1 MDPVIVVGAGPVGLA
16 LALALARHEVPTVVL
31 DEGSGLCPE
40 GPRSLVLG
48 ADGAAFLTRIGYTR
62 AVSDAARW
70 DAFTI
75 WRRRQ
80 EVLRIDLAD
89 SPVLHLPQH
98 RLQRG
103 LRDALTATPLV
114 RLVPLSRVVELE
126 QDRDGVSVRTHNPQD
141 GTGTWWRGSHLVGC
155 DGARSAVRKLL
166 RIRFPGRPAVDRNAI
181 ATVRVDLPFTE
192 ARLHR
197 EPPWRGDREASA
209 RPLPDGVWRLDWR
222 LPPGRPAP
230 TEPVDPHATWPGVVT
245 GDTLLT
251 RVTSALTGWCGELPR
266 YELLAAADHTA
277 QQRLA
282 ARFRSGRCFLAGDA
296 AHLHGALGMQ
306 NLADGLRDADNLA
319 WRLALAWHLHAGG
332 PQPGGSLLDG
342 YEAERRGAV
351 GARLRAVDQ
360 SMPLLRPLRGWQAT
374 RRSLFTGSF
383 RKHAPLLSDGQLG
396 TGRFGGAP
404 AYPAAPSGVPGRVPV
419 QRGARGTTSLS
430 ELLPATAP
438 GVLVPDLPVLATDG
452 TPDRLHARLGATFLL
467 LLVAPGTAV
476 WSAEHWLGAGLM
488 PRLAEVAAA
497 LPVPA
502 EVLVT
507 EEYPGAGP
515 HTVLLIRPDGHL
527 VGITQ
532 GAAAADLQALAD
544 RARGGPAPLDGPAE
558 PGTPGAGGP
567 GGGPA
572 VRSSSAR
579 GSSAQSSSAKG
590 AAVKDVPAKGPSTN
604 GTPAK
609 GAPARVSRGQGASGA
624 GARGAA
630 VRNAPAPGAADPA
643 VDAPSGPPR

>member
-40 GPRSLVLG
+40 SPRSVVLG
-48 ADGAAFLTRIGYTR
+48 TDTAAFLTRIGYPR
-62 AVSDAARW
+62 AVADAARW
-70 DAFTI
+70 DAFTV

-89 SPVLHLPQH
+89 TPVLHLPQH

-103 LRDALTATPLV
+103 LQDALTGTPLV
-114 RLVPLSRVVELE
+114 RLVPLSRVTRLE
-126 QDRDGVSVRTHNPQD
+126 QDRDGVSVLTRNPKD
-141 GTGTWWRGSHLVGC
+141 GTETWWRGSHLVGC

-166 RIRFPGRPAVDRNAI
+166 KIRFPGRPAVDRSAV
-181 ATVRVDLPFTE
+181 ATVRVDLPFAE
-192 ARLHR
+192 PRLHR
-197 EPPWRGDREASA
+197 EPPWRGDREATA
-209 RPLPDGVWRLDWR
+209 RPLPHGVWRLDWR
-222 LPPGRPAP
+222 LPPGRPAV
-230 TEPVDPHATWPGVVT
+230 TEPVDPHATWPGIVT

-251 RVTSALTGWCGELPR
+251 RVTATLAGWCGELPKFD
-266 YELLAAADHTA
+266 LLAAADHTA

-282 ARFRSGRCFLAGDA
+282 ARFRVDRCFLAGDA

-319 WRLALAWHLHAGG
+319 WRLALAWHLHSGG

-360 SMPLLRPLRGWQAT
+360 SMPLLRPLRGWAQT

-383 RKHAPLLSDGQLG
+383 RKHAPLLADGHLG

-404 AYPAAPSGVPGRVPV
+404 AYPAAPSGMPGRVPV
-419 QRGARGTTSLS
+419 QRGTRSATSLS

-452 TPDRLHARLGATFLL
+452 TPDQLHARLGAGFLL

-497 LPVPA
+497 LPVPT

-507 EEYPGAGP
+507 EAYPGAGP

-527 VGITQ
+527 VGTTQ
-532 GAAAADLQALAD
+532 GADGEDLQALAD
-544 RARGGPAPLDGPAE
+544 RARGGPASLTGGSEPEPEPPHPAA
-558 PGTPGAGGP
+558 TRQA
-567 GGGPA
+567 A
-572 VRSSSAR
+572 AR
-579 GSSAQSSSAKG
+579 GG
-590 AAVKDVPAKGPSTN
+590 DGH
-604 GTPAK
+604 
-609 GAPARVSRGQGASGA
+609 
-624 GARGAA
+624 
-630 VRNAPAPGAADPA
+630 
-643 VDAPSGPPR
+643 

>member
-31 DEGSGLCPE
+31 DEGSGLSPE
-40 GPRSLVLG
+40 SPRSVVLG
-48 ADGAAFLTRIGYTR
+48 ADTASFLTRIGYTR
-62 AVSDAARW
+62 AASDAARW
-70 DAFTI
+70 DAFAV

-89 SPVLHLPQH
+89 TPVLHLPQH

-103 LRDALTATPLV
+103 LRDALTGSPLV
-114 RLVPLSRVVELE
+114 RVVPLHRVTRLE
-126 QDRDGVSVRTHNPQD
+126 QDRDGVNVLTRNPQD
-141 GTGTWWRGSHLVGC
+141 GTENWWRGSHLVGC

-166 RIRFPGRPAVDRNAI
+166 KIRFPGRPAVDRSAI

-192 ARLHR
+192 PRLHR
-197 EPPWRGDREASA
+197 EPPWRGDREATA

-230 TEPVDPHATWPGVVT
+230 AEPVDPHATWPGIVT

-251 RVTSALTGWCGELPR
+251 RVSSTLTGWCGELP
-266 YELLAAADHTA
+266 EFDLLAAADHTA

-282 ARFRSGRCFLAGDA
+282 ARFRVGRCFLAGDA

-306 NLADGLRDADNLA
+306 NLTDGLRDADNLA
-319 WRLALAWHLHAGG
+319 WRLALAWHLHSGG

-360 SMPLLRPLRGWQAT
+360 AMPLLRPLRGWAQT
-374 RRSLFTGSF
+374 RRSLLTGSF
-383 RKHAPLLSDGQLG
+383 RKHAPMLADGHLG

-419 QRGARGTTSLS
+419 QRGARGSTSLS
-430 ELLPATAP
+430 ELLPATSP
-438 GVLVPDLPVLATDG
+438 GVLVPDLPVVATDG
-452 TPDRLHARLGATFLL
+452 TPDRLHSRLGAGFLL

-476 WSAEHWLGAGLM
+476 WSAERWLGAGLM

-507 EEYPGAGP
+507 EAYPGAGP

-527 VGITQ
+527 VGVTQ
-532 GAAAADLQALAD
+532 GAAAEDLQALAD
-544 RARGGPAPLDGPAE
+544 GARGGPASLP
-558 PGTPGAGGP
+558 GGP
-567 GGGPA
+567 E
-572 VRSSSAR
+572 
-579 GSSAQSSSAKG
+579 QE
-590 AAVKDVPAKGPSTN
+590 
-604 GTPAK
+604 
-609 GAPARVSRGQGASGA
+609 
-624 GARGAA
+624 
-630 VRNAPAPGAADPA
+630 APAPGPAASGATSTGPVPNDAKASGATAPGAKANSAKFKGAKAKGATAPGPVVTGPVSAAPPA
-643 VDAPSGPPR
+643 AAPATEPFPPVRPSGR

>member
-31 DEGSGLCPE
+31 DEGSGLSPE
-40 GPRSLVLG
+40 SPRSVVLG
-48 ADGAAFLTRIGYTR
+48 ADTAALLSRIGYPR
-62 AVSDAARW
+62 AVADAARW

-89 SPVLHLPQH
+89 TPVLHLPQH

-103 LRDALTATPLV
+103 LRDALTGTPLV
-114 RLVPLSRVVELE
+114 RLVPLSRVTRLD
-126 QDRDGVSVRTHNPQD
+126 QDRDGVSVHTRNPQD
-141 GTGTWWRGSHLVGC
+141 GTETWWRGSHLVGC
-155 DGARSAVRKLL
+155 DGARSTVRKLL
-166 RIRFPGRPAVDRNAI
+166 KIRFPGRPAVDRSAI

-192 ARLHR
+192 PRLHR

-209 RPLPDGVWRLDWR
+209 RPLPHGVWRLDWR

-230 TEPVDPHATWPGVVT
+230 AETVDPHATWPGIVT

-251 RVTSALTGWCGELPR
+251 RVTATLTGWCGELPR
-266 YELLAAADHTA
+266 FDLLAAADHTA

-319 WRLALAWHLHAGG
+319 WRLSLAWHLHSGG

-342 YEAERRGAV
+342 YESERRGAV

-360 SMPLLRPLRGWQAT
+360 AMPLLRPLRGWQAT

-383 RKHAPLLSDGQLG
+383 RKHAPMLADGQLG
-396 TGRFGGAP
+396 TGRFGGVP

-419 QRGARGTTSLS
+419 QRGARGTTTLS

-438 GVLVPDLPVLATDG
+438 GVLVPDLPVLAADG
-452 TPDRLHARLGATFLL
+452 APDQLHARLGTHFLL
-467 LLVAPGTAV
+467 LLVAPGTTV

-488 PRLAEVAAA
+488 PRLAEVAAS

-507 EEYPGAGP
+507 EAYPGAGP

-527 VGITQ
+527 VGVTR
-532 GAAAADLQALAD
+532 GAAAEDLRALAD
-544 RARGGPAPLDGPAE
+544 GARGGPASLTGGETEPEAVTEPDAE
-558 PGTPGAGGP
+558 PRPGAGSAAE
-567 GGGPA
+567 PA
-572 VRSSSAR
+572 A
-579 GSSAQSSSAKG
+579 GSEPEP
-590 AAVKDVPAKGPSTN
+590 AAE
-604 GTPAK
+604 
-609 GAPARVSRGQGASGA
+609 
-624 GARGAA
+624 
-630 VRNAPAPGAADPA
+630 
-643 VDAPSGPPR
+643 PSGPPR

>member
-40 GPRSLVLG
+40 GPRSVVLG
-48 ADGAAFLTRIGYTR
+48 ADTAAFLTRIGYSR
-62 AVSDAARW
+62 AVSDSALW
-70 DAFTI
+70 DSFAV

-80 EVLRIDLAD
+80 EVLRIDLTD
-89 SPVLHLPQH
+89 SPTFHLPQH

-103 LRDALTATPLV
+103 LRDALTGTPLV

-126 QDRDGVSVRTHNPQD
+126 QDRDGVSVRTHGTQD
-141 GTGTWWRGSHLVGC
+141 GSSTWWRGSHLVGC

-166 RIRFPGRPAVDRNAI
+166 KIRFPGRPAVDRNAI
-181 ATVRVDLPFTE
+181 ATVRVDLPFHE

-230 TEPVDPHATWPGVVT
+230 TEPVDPHATWPGIVT

-251 RVTSALTGWCGELPR
+251 RVTATLTGWCGELPR
-266 YELLAAADHTA
+266 FDLLAAADHTA

-319 WRLALAWHLHAGG
+319 WRLALAWHLHSGG

-360 SMPLLRPLRGWQAT
+360 AMPLLRPLRGWQQT
-374 RRSLFTGSF
+374 RRSLLVGGF
-383 RKHAPLLSDGQLG
+383 RKHAPLLADGQLG

-419 QRGARGTTSLS
+419 QRGARSTTSLS

-438 GVLVPDLPVLATDG
+438 GVLVPDLPVLAADG
-452 TPDRLHARLGATFLL
+452 TPDHLHARLGVAFLL

-476 WSAEHWLGAGLM
+476 WSSEHWLGAGLM

-507 EEYPGAGP
+507 EEYPEAGP

-527 VGITQ
+527 VGVTQ
-532 GAAAADLQALAD
+532 GAAAEDLLALAD
-544 RARGGPAPLDGPAE
+544 RARGGPAPLA
-558 PGTPGAGGP
+558 
-567 GGGPA
+567 
-572 VRSSSAR
+572 
-579 GSSAQSSSAKG
+579 
-590 AAVKDVPAKGPSTN
+590 
-604 GTPAK
+604 
-609 GAPARVSRGQGASGA
+609 
-624 GARGAA
+624 
-630 VRNAPAPGAADPA
+630 GAADAEPA
-643 VDAPSGPPR
+643 RDRPAEDSPAQDHPAPEQVDSPSA

>member
-31 DEGSGLCPE
+31 DEGSGLSPE
-40 GPRSLVLG
+40 SPRSLVLG
-48 ADGAAFLTRIGYTR
+48 GDTAAFLTRIGYTR
-62 AVSDAARW
+62 ATSDAARW
-70 DAFTI
+70 DAFGV

-89 SPVLHLPQH
+89 TPVLHLPQH

-103 LRDALTATPLV
+103 LRDALTGTPLV
-114 RLVPLSRVVELE
+114 KLVPLHRITRLE
-126 QDRDGVSVRTHNPQD
+126 QDRDGVNVLTRNPQD
-141 GTGTWWRGSHLVGC
+141 GTETWWRGSHVVGC

-166 RIRFPGRPAVDRNAI
+166 KIRFPGRPAVDRSAI

-192 ARLHR
+192 PRLHR
-197 EPPWRGDREASA
+197 EPPWRGDREATA

-230 TEPVDPHATWPGVVT
+230 TEPVDPHATWPGIVT

-251 RVTSALTGWCGELPR
+251 RVSSTLTGWCGELPKFD
-266 YELLAAADHTA
+266 LLAAADHTA

-282 ARFRSGRCFLAGDA
+282 ARFRVGRCFLAGDA

-306 NLADGLRDADNLA
+306 NLTDGLRDADNLA
-319 WRLALAWHLHAGG
+319 WRLALAWHLPPGG
-332 PQPGGSLLDG
+332 GRGDVPGGSLLDG

-360 SMPLLRPLRGWQAT
+360 AMPLLRPLRGWAQT
-374 RRSLFTGSF
+374 RRSLLTGSF
-383 RKHAPLLSDGQLG
+383 RKHAPMLADGHLG

-452 TPDRLHARLGATFLL
+452 TPDRLHSRLGAGFLL

-476 WSAEHWLGAGLM
+476 WSAERWLGAGLM

-507 EEYPGAGP
+507 ESYPGAGP

-527 VGITQ
+527 VGVTQ
-532 GAAAADLQALAD
+532 GAAAEDLQALAD
-544 RARGGPAPLDGPAE
+544 GVRGGPASLP
-558 PGTPGAGGP
+558 GGP
-567 GGGPA
+567 E
-572 VRSSSAR
+572 RE
-579 GSSAQSSSAKG
+579 
-590 AAVKDVPAKGPSTN
+590 
-604 GTPAK
+604 
-609 GAPARVSRGQGASGA
+609 AS
-624 GARGAA
+624 
-630 VRNAPAPGAADPA
+630 APGAAAPGAGASGPAASGAASTGATDPGPA
-643 VDAPSGPPR
+643 GTEPVAEQAPPVRPSGR